1 MRKIFTLLIVAV
13 LFLFVGLPSA
23 IADITTVVS
32 ATSTTCGTIDVAV
45 KVTGFTDVGTASLKL
60 NYDNSRLVYT
70 GVELNSGISGAETN
84 ANAGAG
90 VFALGYYGNT
100 VTISDGT
107 ALFTLHFNVKASATG
122 TTDLTWSD
130 VAEDCEYA
138 GLNGTPVYSGIFSD
152 LTGITIPDRPVNNV
166 TQGTF
171 YCTIQAAIDAASANE
186 VIEVSDGT
194 YDETVDV
201 HVAGLNIKS
210 VNGAAVTTI
219 KGGGG
224 AGEELATVRFSADD
238 ITLEGFTIDN
248 NNASNG
254 RAVGTKSSD
263 GASIKDN
270 IFANTYRGVAGDWY
284 GRPTNLT
291 ITGNTFDGGNGVGYG
306 VVGTEGIVGL
316 IITGNTF
323 TNLPKKGVSFGVGV
337 ANLTLTGNSFSSN
350 GTTERYIGNYDPS
363 LTFDVVAVMA
373 ANTFDLAAGVD
384 EVDGSLIQ
392 GIYPT
397 ISLAVEKAFAGTT
410 IHVIDGVYDEQVV
423 IDGKNLTLEGISTG
437 TVIQPSSPAVLT
449 ETYTY
454 PAGTLWPG
462 TVMSA
467 IVLVKNV
474 ATGNVVVKDIKVD
487 GINVSSVPTGAS
499 RIAGILYGEAGGVI
513 DNATVSDIK
522 TTNYI
527 DRTYGID
534 VSAVAGGLT
543 VEVKNCN
550 ISDWARTGIQAMG
563 AGLTANI
570 HDNTLVG
577 PGTIGPNNV
586 PNGIFFLTGAGGNAT
601 DNTVSNCHYTTTEW
615 GSTGIGVYDEVASG
629 ISIKD
634 NDISDIDVGVAISL
648 NSSGVIIESN
658 DLDNNHN
665 GVQFE
670 AGANNNS
677 VLSNTITNNS
687 ASGIDISSDAGAN
700 NIAHN
705 NNISGNGD
713 GLTNA
718 SSYLFDA
725 LNNWWGHATGPYNDP
740 HNTCGLG
747 NAVSGL
753 VEFMPWWT
761 TSTGVDGSGTLP
773 IHNTS
778 QNLYYCTIQDAIDDA
793 ATVDNDVIEVLVS
806 DFTEPGF
813 VRVTKSLTI
822 KGQGKIATVVRC
834 NVNTTTAGHGVDAA
848 IWISGSAGK
857 EITFQDMTLDAT
869 GKDVKYAVVLRGSGD
884 IENVA
889 FNEIKHS
896 ASPYLGMAVQVL
908 DGSVNVHQCSFT
920 EIGRIGVHYRNGVIS
935 GAVISGTYDNN
946 EYTGKGDG
954 DWLDYALDIS
964 GGTEVTVSNSTITNN
979 TGVAV
984 SDGST
989 SAGVMAT
996 TYFPYGLNVPNTV
1009 TITGNILTGNSTG
1022 ISVGFDENDVSVV
1035 EVRNNKISGNITY
1048 GIESTGPVVD
1058 AIENWWGDTTGPYN
1072 DPKNLCGQGNAVS
1085 ANVVFYKWYDSAAMD
1100 NLFTPS
1106 TPAESGGPVAT
1117 SSTVECEAD
1126 AVAPALPIVE
1136 DYCGTVLVPATP
1148 EISAGIVCEGN
1159 ITYTYTYTDAFG
1171 QNLVWTF
1178 TYTIEH
1184 TIAPVV
1190 PADDGSTVECLIDA
1204 TEPVIQQLDQQQTQI
1219 KNGDPNW
1226 DKHTAIGQ
1234 SFICGTSGYLTTIDL
1249 LIGSVTATHNFTLK
1263 IYEGHGIEGQLLYS
1277 EPNSLSATGWQSLN
1291 LGNGA
1296 APYLTAGNTYT
1307 FWLTSFTYNTLGVFC
1322 MYPDV
1327 YSDGIAMD
1335 GCEVAGGVTV
1345 GGVHYDSYVWKD
1357 WSNYDL
1363 VFKTYMSDAPEATP
1377 VVTDVCGNN
1386 ITPVKGTTVDVP
1398 SPLTCAGTRT
1408 YNYTYTD
1415 CAGLE
1420 SLTWQYVYTIQHST
1434 PPAEVGGPV
1443 ATSANIECASDAVD
1457 PDDFPVVK
1465 DVCGNV
1471 LTAGTPVK
1479 HLSFTTTFDEAVT
1492 LADTEAD
1499 DVWYKDRFAPA
1510 GFVSQEDFDGDNRL
1524 KHSILAADQQP
1535 GDHQNTQGRAFLLG
1549 DATTYMEV
1557 KLYIPASWENTDR
1570 RLAGFWG
1577 EDANA
1582 AGDRTTGWP
1591 IVEFTSDGN
1600 NPRFHV
1606 WEGNDG
1612 WVDLGLPEGF
1622 SYDSWVTLKI
1632 RQLPSGEFL
1641 LSAGS
1646 LNYVTKFNASN
1657 GSVRLRSVI
1666 LQGYNFVASDYDI
1679 YWDDLTWND
1688 TYEEICEGDVAYTYM
1703 YEDCAGLPY
1712 AWTYTYNVKDVTPPT
1727 ITCPANI
1734 NVNMN
1739 TGCTATGV
1747 VLSDPTVDDICT
1759 AEGDLTVTNNTP
1771 TVFNEGPTI
1780 VTWTVT
1786 DCAGNESTCQQTVTV
1801 VRNTLSGTVMYNNG
1815 DQSPMKEVTLELTG
1829 GALISAKTFPVID
1842 GTYSFT
1848 GLCADTYTIEVVGN
1862 TNEVGGV
1869 NSTDAGAVN
1878 YWASAGG
1885 LIEYVKFL
1893 AGDVTN
1899 DLYLNSTDAMKI
1911 QRYFVFAEPFT
1922 RAPWSYWSKGVTISP
1937 TSTNHPTA
1945 ITVIVSGDD
1954 VADFDIYAMCTG
1966 DFNGSLTAD
1975 RLKSVNMELSLITE
1989 SNLQKAKNQ
1998 EFELPLRATST
2009 MEVGAVS
2016 MILSIPTN
2024 LIEVQGVKINGSNI
2038 DATWSVKGDELRI
2051 GWNSVTPVYVY
2062 ENESLVTLNLKTKD
2076 EFTFG
2081 KSLDINLIHN
2091 SLNELADANFNVI
2104 NGATLKAAK
2113 IGNGVVGVNEEL
2125 DSNELTF
2132 SNYPNPFANH
2142 TTLQYSIPE
2151 EGKVSINIYN
2161 QLGQLVNSLVE
2172 GNRLAGQH
2180 SIPNCGNGLQ
2190 PGIYIAKLRL
2200 TNQNLDIEGIIKLNV
2215 VK

>member
-32 ATSTTCGTIDVAV
+32 ATSTTCGKIDVAV
-45 KVTGFTDVGTASLKL
+45 TVTGFTDVGTASLKL
-60 NYDNSRLVYT
+60 NYDDSKLVYT
-70 GVELNSGISGAETN
+70 GVDTEISGAQTN
-84 ANAGAG
+84 ANAG
-90 VFALGYYGNT
+90 VFTLGYYGSK

-107 ALFTLHFNVKASATG
+107 ALFTLHFDVLASATEP
-122 TTDLTWSD
+122 TDFTWSS

-138 GLNGTPVYSGIFSD
+138 GLNGTPVISGTFTD
-152 LTGITIPDRPVNNV
+152 LSGYTIEDRPVKNLN
-166 TQGTF
+166 TGWQ
-171 YCTIQAAIDAASANE
+171 YCTIQAAIDAASAND
-186 VIEVSDGT
+186 VIAVSDGT
-194 YDETVDV
+194 YNETVDV

-210 VNGAAVTTI
+210 VNGAGSTTI
-219 KGGGG
+219 SGGGG
-224 AGEELATVRFSADD
+224 IGLEGATVRFSADG
-238 ITLEGFTIDN
+238 ITIDGFTIDN
-248 NNASNG
+248 NTFACSGAG
-254 RAVGTKSSD
+254 RAVGPMSSD
-263 GASIKDN
+263 GSTIKNN
-270 IFANTYRGVAGDWY
+270 IFKNTYRGVAGDWY
-284 GRPTNLT
+284 GTPTNLT
-291 ITGNTFDGGNGVGYG
+291 ITGNTFDGANGVCYG
-306 VVGTEGIVGL
+306 ILQTEGIDGL
-316 IITGNTF
+316 IITDNTF
-323 TNLPKKGVSFGVGV
+323 ANLPKKGVSLGVGV

-350 GTTERYIGNYDPS
+350 GTTARYIGNYEPA
-363 LTFDVVAVMA
+363 LTFDVLTVMA
-373 ANTFDLAAGVD
+373 VNTFDRAAGVE
-384 EVDGSLIQ
+384 EVEGSLIQ

-397 ISLAVEKAFAGTT
+397 ISLAVENAFAGTT

-474 ATGNVVVKDIKVD
+474 TGDVTVKNIKVD
-487 GINVSSVPTGAS
+487 GVNVISVPTGAS

-570 HDNTLVG
+570 HDNILVG

-586 PNGIFFLTGAGGNAT
+586 PNGIFFLTGVGGNAT
-601 DNTVSNCHYTTTEW
+601 NNTVSNCHYTTTEW
-615 GSTGIGVYDEVASG
+615 GSTGIGVYDQVAAG

-648 NSSGVIIESN
+648 NSSYVVIESN
-658 DLDNNHN
+658 DLYNNHN

-677 VLSNTITNNS
+677 VLGNTITNNS
-687 ASGIDISSDAGAN
+687 ASGIDISSDAGAD

-705 NNISGNGD
+705 NIITGNLAGV
-713 GLTNA
+713 TNE
-718 SSYLFDA
+718 SSILFDA
-725 LNNWWGHATGPYNDP
+725 TCNWYGTADYNQIF
-740 HNTCGLG
+740 TQI
-747 NAVSGL
+747 VGL
-753 VEFMPWWT
+753 VDFVPYLIT
-761 TSTGVDGSGTLP
+761 NDIGNPSCDGEVPPVKNLTR
-773 IHNTS
+773 
-778 QNLYYCTIQDAIDDA
+778 NLYYYSIQEAIDDGT
-793 ATVDNDVIEVLVS
+793 TVDGDVIEVQVA

-813 VRVTKSLTI
+813 VTVTKSLTI
-822 KGQGKIATVVRC
+822 QGQGKTATVVRC

-857 EITFQDMTLDAT
+857 TITIKDMKLDAT
-869 GKDVKYAVVLRGSGD
+869 GKDVKYAVVLRSSGE

-889 FNEIKHS
+889 FNKIKHS
-896 ASPYLGMAVQVL
+896 ASSPYLGIAVQVL
-908 DGSVNVHQCSFT
+908 DGNVDINGCTFT
-920 EIGRIGVHYRNGVIS
+920 EIGRIGVHYRNGVIAS
-935 GAVISGTYDNN
+935 ATISGTYDNN
-946 EYTGKGDG
+946 TYTGKGDG

-964 GGTEVTVSNSTITNN
+964 GGTTVTVSNSTVTNN
-979 TGVAV
+979 TGVAL

-996 TYFPYGLNVPNTV
+996 TYFPYGLNVPNAV
-1009 TITGNILTGNSTG
+1009 TITGNTLTENTVG
-1022 ISVGFDENDVSVV
+1022 IAVGYDENDVSVV
-1035 EVRNNKISGNITY
+1035 TVRNNKIYGNTDY

-1058 AIENWWGDTTGPYN
+1058 AIENWWGYESGPLN
-1072 DPKNLCGQGNAVS
+1072 DPKNLCGDGNEVS
-1085 ANVVFYKWYDSAAMD
+1085 ANVDFIQWWDSDVMD
-1100 NLFTPS
+1100 NLFILSIPQ
-1106 TPAESGGPVAT
+1106 ESGGPVST
-1117 SSTVECEAD
+1117 SATVECAAD
-1126 AVAPALPIVE
+1126 AIAPTLPVVE

-1148 EISAGIVCEGN
+1148 VISAGIVCEGT

-1171 QNLVWTF
+1171 QDLVWIF
-1178 TYTIEH
+1178 TYTIDH
-1184 TIAPVV
+1184 STVPVV
-1190 PADDGSTVECLIDA
+1190 PADGGSTVECLSDA
-1204 TEPVIQQLDQQQTQI
+1204 VEPQIRQIDQQQT
-1219 KNGDPNW
+1219 NFFSPWRMGLN
-1226 DKHTAIGQ
+1226 TGVGQ
-1234 SFICGTSGYLTTIDL
+1234 SFTPAINGKLTEIDVNVYSFTGTPIFNLE
-1249 LIGSVTATHNFTLK
+1249 V
-1263 IYEGHGIEGQLLYS
+1263 YEGDGKTGTPIYS
-1277 EPNSLSATGWQSLN
+1277 INNYSISNVGWVSLELPIVSAPTLI
-1291 LGNGA
+1291 LGVQ
-1296 APYLTAGNTYT
+1296 YT
-1307 FWLTSFTYNTLGVFC
+1307 FWLTAYPYNSVEISLGHDDYAAGASWDECTTCSPVIVPTSYTDYDC
-1322 MYPDV
+1322 M
-1327 YSDGIAMD
+1327 
-1335 GCEVAGGVTV
+1335 
-1345 GGVHYDSYVWKD
+1345 
-1357 WSNYDL
+1357 
-1363 VFKTYMSDAPEATP
+1363 FKTYMNTTSIVTP
-1377 VVTDVCGNN
+1377 LVTDVCDNS
-1386 ITPVKGTTVDVP
+1386 ITPVLVSTVDNPSSVP
-1398 SPLTCAGTRT
+1398 CAGTRT

-1415 CAGLE
+1415 CAGLV
-1420 SLTWQYVYTIQHST
+1420 TPWQYVYTIEHST
-1434 PPAEVGGPV
+1434 PPAEVEGPV
-1443 ATSANIECASDAVD
+1443 ANLANIECASDAVE
-1457 PDDFPVVK
+1457 PTTLPEVK
-1465 DVCGNV
+1465 DVCGNILV
-1471 LTAGTPVK
+1471 PA
-1479 HLSFTTTFDEAVT
+1479 EAVIET
-1492 LADTEAD
+1492 
-1499 DVWYKDRFAPA
+1499 
-1510 GFVSQEDFDGDNRL
+1510 N
-1524 KHSILAADQQP
+1524 
-1535 GDHQNTQGRAFLLG
+1535 
-1549 DATTYMEV
+1549 
-1557 KLYIPASWENTDR
+1557 
-1570 RLAGFWG
+1570 
-1577 EDANA
+1577 
-1582 AGDRTTGWP
+1582 
-1591 IVEFTSDGN
+1591 
-1600 NPRFHV
+1600 
-1606 WEGNDG
+1606 
-1612 WVDLGLPEGF
+1612 
-1622 SYDSWVTLKI
+1622 
-1632 RQLPSGEFL
+1632 
-1641 LSAGS
+1641 
-1646 LNYVTKFNASN
+1646 
-1657 GSVRLRSVI
+1657 
-1666 LQGYNFVASDYDI
+1666 
-1679 YWDDLTWND
+1679 LTN
-1688 TYEEICEGDVAYTYM
+1688 CEGTIVYKYVYT
-1703 YEDCAGLPY
+1703 DCSNLTFE
-1712 AWTYTYNVKDVTPPT
+1712 WSFTYNVDDVTPPT
-1727 ITCPANI
+1727 ITCPADI
-1734 NVNMN
+1734 TVNMN

-1759 AEGDLTVTNNTP
+1759 AEGDLTVINNTP

-1786 DCAGNESTCQQTVTV
+1786 DCAGNEATCEQTVTV
-1801 VRNTLSGTVMYNNG
+1801 VSNTLSGTVMYNNST
-1815 DQSPMKEVTLELTG
+1815 QSPMQEVTLELTPG
-1829 GALISAKTFPVID
+1829 NVQFITGDD
-1842 GTYSFT
+1842 GRYSFS

-1862 TNEVGGV
+1862 ANVVGGI

-1878 YWASAGG
+1878 YWGTSG
-1885 LIEYVKFL
+1885 LAIEYVKFL

-1945 ITVIVSGDD
+1945 ITVDVSGAD

-1966 DFNGSLTAD
+1966 DFNGSLTTE

-1989 SNLQKAKNQ
+1989 SNLQKDINQ